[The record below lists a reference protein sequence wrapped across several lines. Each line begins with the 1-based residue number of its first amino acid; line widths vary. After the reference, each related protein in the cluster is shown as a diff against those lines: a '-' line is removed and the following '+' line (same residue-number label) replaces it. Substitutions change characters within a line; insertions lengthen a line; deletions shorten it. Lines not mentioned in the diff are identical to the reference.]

1 MYFIQQKQ
9 SGNELPLN
17 LTPQMVPPT
26 LRPKPL
32 IGIDSHAL
40 VRLDFKILIFNSYL
54 IFTLN

>member
-1 MYFIQQKQ
+1 MYFITQKQ

-40 VRLDFKILIFNSYL
+40 VCLDLKILIFNNY
-54 IFTLN
+54 

>member
-40 VRLDFKILIFNSYL
+40 VCLDLKILIFNNYSIL
-54 IFTLN
+54 TLN